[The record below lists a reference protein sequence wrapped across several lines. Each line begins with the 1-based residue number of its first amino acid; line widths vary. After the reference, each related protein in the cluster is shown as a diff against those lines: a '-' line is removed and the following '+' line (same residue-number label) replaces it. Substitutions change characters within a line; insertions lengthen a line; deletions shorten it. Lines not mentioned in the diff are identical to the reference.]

1 MSDINVQT
9 FSGKVNITS
18 NLLVGSSHLFVDTT
32 NNRVGLITTTP
43 DAGLHVNSNA
53 YVHTDF
59 RVGSEIVMND
69 TTGRITAGSFVGDGS
84 AMTGIN
90 SDSGSWVNGTNSNV
104 HLATSTDKVGIGT
117 TDPGRPL
124 DVQFTGDTG
133 IRAKNTGSTHASVY
147 IDSASGYSY
156 LRFQSSGA
164 EKFWLQSTPTGDLAF
179 RPSGSGH
186 VMDIKNNGN
195 VGIGKTDPGEKLH
208 VGGNIGTTWSD
219 GRRIIMNYDDSYR
232 QGLVLDAS
240 TRTMTLFSTT
250 NDSGGAIAFKTR
262 GGSGS
267 SDTDYGT
274 ERMRILKNGNV
285 GIGATIPDVKFQ
297 VEGTSSSHQKLTK
310 LATWNIFHHRDD
322 SGFEHLITYGGSDGQ
337 AYFDNRDNFMY
348 VQIPAFSGETLYT
361 STVSGY
367 NSGYFN
373 ARFRDLN
380 GNKPNLAQ
388 NTTYKV
394 HAYSSRIDAFGT
406 ITTAGNVGIGKT
418 DPTYSLDVS
427 GNLRVT
433 TGILDTSWCS
443 GSWLQ
448 TCTQSPTVTVYSN
461 NGGGPMSTPGHGGT
475 GMGGNRGR
483 FTARKAGNYLISCCA
498 VHMGRGGAD
507 ASGTNLLVVF
517 DAVGTNWNLNNVI
530 NTYDEIIDLRVAP
543 TAEEA
548 YTFTCQVYMNVGHY
562 FSFRVH
568 SSGYIDN
575 NAKLLCSAALVR

>member
-322 SGFEHLITYGGSDGQ
+322 ISFEHLITYTDSDGQ

-348 VQIPAFSGETLYT
+348 VQIPAVGGETLYT